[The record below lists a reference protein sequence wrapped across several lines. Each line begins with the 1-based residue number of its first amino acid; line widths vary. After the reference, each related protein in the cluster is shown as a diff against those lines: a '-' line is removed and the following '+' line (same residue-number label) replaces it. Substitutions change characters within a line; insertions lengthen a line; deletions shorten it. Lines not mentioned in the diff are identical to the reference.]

1 MPDTHIAQH
10 GNSGRSCT
18 PGDTGAPRQ
27 EAPTAFAHLR
37 HTMYSCPGS
46 QIQQNV
52 QKRITSLTE
61 GQLHPSLR
69 HTAFMF
75 DRSHVVLIAPL
86 FILFVPFCMRL
97 AQELPVRPLSR
108 AVPPLCPR
116 GAVGPEGTR
125 RGAGCTGSSP
135 TTTTAAPSTQRPPH
149 QCHWAARTNKGS
161 MSSLKQETTQSSF
174 PANT

>member
-86 FILFVPFCMRL
+86 FILFVPFCTRL

-108 AVPPLCPR
+108 AVPPLCPSWGCRAR
-116 GAVGPEGTR
+116 GDQTWRWVYRQQPHHHHRSPQHTASTPSVPLGRSHQQGLHVVFETR
-125 RGAGCTGSSP
+125 NYPKFFSC
-135 TTTTAAPSTQRPPH
+135 
-149 QCHWAARTNKGS
+149 
-161 MSSLKQETTQSSF
+161 
-174 PANT
+174 